1 MPENVVVDSESYT
14 DLEPRQAP
22 EWSVQVK
29 MNSSPAC
36 LLGDYLIDF
45 IHLCSNQKT
54 LFELLGDFANYT
66 DGDGQNLGSAFNALT
81 ESRVPALSTVVS
93 RAVNKKTKPV
103 EGPISEDILLP
114 ILYFL
119 FPDAE
124 DNPVSTLKSLPPDQL
139 SNKYFLP
146 SLIIPH

>member
-14 DLEPRQAP
+14 DLEPQQAP

-29 MNSSPAC
+29 MTSSPAC

-54 LFELLGDFANYT
+54 LSELLGDIANYT
-66 DGDGQNLGSAFNALT
+66 DNDSQNLSSAFNALT

-93 RAVNKKTKPV
+93 KAASKKTKQV

-124 DNPVSTLKSLPPDQL
+124 DNPVSILR
-139 SNKYFLP
+139 
-146 SLIIPH
+146 